1 MTHPDDATLQTWFD
15 GELPDAE
22 RVALDLHLTSCARC
36 VGAANALRSLR
47 ATVDHWAAAQPDADA
62 AFADAVFAKLNVDA
76 AKPVV
81 TEQAPVAAVIP
92 LNAARG
98 AAPRRAFPIR
108 RVAFPAIAVA
118 AAAFLALRF
127 SPSVSDPTRPPEHP
141 TAHVAGPVE
150 ADPAQPIEVGAGDGP
165 GGAEV
170 TRVDVQGAK
179 SYAVLQIPGVAP
191 GALTAV
197 VWIQDPVDGEASPT
211 TTQ

>member
-15 GELPDAE
+15 GELPDAD
-22 RVALDLHLTSCARC
+22 RVALDRHLAACARC
-36 VGAANALRSLR
+36 AGAANALRALH
-47 ATVDHWAAAQPDADA
+47 ATVDHWVDAQPVVSDD
-62 AFADAVFAKLNVDA
+62 FADAVFAKLDLDA
-76 AKPVV
+76 QKVP
-81 TEQAPVAAVIP
+81 AATVIP

-98 AAPRRAFPIR
+98 AAPRRASPMR

-127 SPSVSDPTRPPEHP
+127 SPTVPDPTRPPPH
-141 TAHVAGPVE
+141 TVAHVAGPAE

-197 VWIQDPVDGEASPT
+197 VWIQDPVDSEASPT

>member
-22 RVALDLHLTSCARC
+22 RAVLDLHLTSCARC
-36 VGAANALRSLR
+36 AGAAIALRSLH
-47 ATVDHWAAAQPDADA
+47 ATVNHWADAQPDVDAD
-62 AFADAVFAKLNVDA
+62 FADAVFAKLDLDA
-76 AKPVV
+76 AKP
-81 TEQAPVAAVIP
+81 AAKVIP

-98 AAPRRAFPIR
+98 PAPRRAFPMR

-127 SPSVSDPTRPPEHP
+127 SPTVPDPTQPPAH
-141 TAHVAGPVE
+141 TVAHVADPAQ
-150 ADPAQPIEVGAGDGP
+150 ADPTQPIEVGAGEGP

-197 VWIQDPVDGEASPT
+197 VWIQDPVDSEASPT